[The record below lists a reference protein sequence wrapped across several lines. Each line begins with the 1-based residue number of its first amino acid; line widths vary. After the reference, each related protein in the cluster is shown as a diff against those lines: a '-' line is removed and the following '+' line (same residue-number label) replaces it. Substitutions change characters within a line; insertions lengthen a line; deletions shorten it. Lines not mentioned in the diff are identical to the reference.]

1 MVGVVF
7 PRARGVPLCP
17 PNWCVRCADCLVCK
31 LLDSIRGTCR
41 VVLSEE
47 DQGAVQPSSARCVNP
62 LCLVLALQLPSS
74 SSPCLA
80 RTHLG
85 PPLPT
90 FLFSHGASSANSLL
104 SLLELCRAN
113 LGIGVTTRTSMHVLA
128 TSTIT
133 VPCTEGMSTGPEDN
147 LDWGADK
154 LGGVGEDD
162 N

>member
-7 PRARGVPLCP
+7 LRARGAPLCP
-17 PNWCVRCADCLVCK
+17 PNWCARCADCLVCK

-41 VVLSEE
+41 AVLSEE
-47 DQGAVQPSSARCVNP
+47 DQGVQPSSAGCMNP
-62 LCLVLALQLPSS
+62 LCLVLVLQLPSS

-80 RTHLG
+80 WTHLG

-90 FLFSHGASSANSLL
+90 FLFPHGASSANNLL

-113 LGIGVTTRTSMHVLA
+113 LGTGVTTCTSMYVLA

-154 LGGVGEDD
+154 LGGTGKNDS
-162 N
+162 